1 MNQQV
6 PDGSVIITPGEVYS
20 RVIAL
25 TEVVTTM
32 VASDA
37 ADADS
42 RRDIKSRLAKV
53 EDDVAVIKSRLWFVA
68 GVASAAGGGIGSAL
82 AAVLSQR

>member
-1 MNQQV
+1 MNQSV